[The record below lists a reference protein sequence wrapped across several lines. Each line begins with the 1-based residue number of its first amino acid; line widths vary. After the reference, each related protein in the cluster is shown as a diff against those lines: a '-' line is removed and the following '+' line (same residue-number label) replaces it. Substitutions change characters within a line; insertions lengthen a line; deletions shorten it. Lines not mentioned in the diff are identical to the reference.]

1 MSEQLIETIL
11 HLSSAILN
19 KMETLEKQM
28 ADLVQK
34 VDQRTAGNH
43 ALEEGGIENDLFRD
57 NLSPLG

>member
-1 MSEQLIETIL
+1 MSEQLIQTIL

-43 ALEEGGIENDLFRD
+43 ALEEEGIENGLFRD
-57 NLSPLG
+57 NLSPFG